1 MAKLRV
7 WSCAIRNNTKP
18 KSKVSDC
25 YNGQGGHALL
35 IREEY
40 VKNYASVDFDL
51 DEDENGSEIS
61 DMSDMD
67 D

>member
-1 MAKLRV
+1 M
-7 WSCAIRNNTKP
+7 
-18 KSKVSDC
+18 SDC